1 MPGAQ
6 ATPSSPHIGCRPHVW
21 LTPCA
26 YRGPTLYAAWMACG
40 EKQRRPADAHCACV
54 GGVVLVLIWTKSLT
68 TGCMTTA
75 AAAGT
80 MAVPGKARTEPATP
94 ATRRR
99 KPRVRNL
106 TISTPPVHGRFMDTR
121 FATLKKRR

>member
-1 MPGAQ
+1 
-6 ATPSSPHIGCRPHVW
+6 
-21 LTPCA
+21 
-26 YRGPTLYAAWMACG
+26 MACG

-68 TGCMTTA
+68 TGCMTTP

-106 TISTPPVHGRFMDTR
+106 TISTPPVHGRFMDAR
-121 FATLKKRR
+121 LATLKRRRERLAAVGRAAQAGHFLVAQARRRP